1 MIWICV
7 MFAAEGAIYVATIPT
22 LLKIYGTKLGSML
35 APYLGSYG
43 LLSQILCNLTN
54 IYLKKEFTDD

>member
-1 MIWICV
+1 

-43 LLSQILCNLTN
+43 LLS
-54 IYLKKEFTDD
+54 